1 MGRSLRKGV
10 VPYERYHVKGQDSWS
25 LHGVAEMCSRSG
37 NLGKEVGRK
46 EVRCPSAPQP
56 RPGWGAGQ
64 SDGEVYARRSEF
76 ALSSNFRA
84 KWVGRAG
91 GPTGER

>member
-1 MGRSLRKGV
+1 M
-10 VPYERYHVKGQDSWS
+10 
-25 LHGVAEMCSRSG
+25 
-37 NLGKEVGRK
+37 
-46 EVRCPSAPQP
+46 RCPSAPQP

-76 ALSSNFRA
+76 ALASNFRA

-91 GPTGER
+91 GPAGER